1 MTSPVLQALA
11 NARVAEVVGGLKE
24 RDAEI
29 SAIVYREIEPPVVAD
44 ASLPA
49 LFAEWCAGRQVSA
62 LPTRPATVALF
73 VHQNRHFGLQALV
86 ELVDQISAA
95 HVARGLADPCT
106 TYPVPAMLNKIAAIN
121 PPRSWS
127 KAEQQRFRSLPY
139 SLQTHVVKREAERD
153 RELKRCQSHA
163 FLWRKSQ
170 EKPVENP
177 ATTPTA

>member
-1 MTSPVLQALA
+1 MTSPVLQALT
-11 NARVAEVVGGLKE
+11 NARVAEVVGDLKE

-49 LFAEWCAGRQVSA
+49 LFAEWCAARQVSA
-62 LPTRPATVALF
+62 LPARPATVALF
-73 VHQNRHFGLQALV
+73 VHQNRHIGLQAMV

-139 SLQTHVVKREAERD
+139 SLQNNRRAQNFILR
-153 RELKRCQSHA
+153 Q
-163 FLWRKSQ
+163 KS
-170 EKPVENP
+170 PVQ
-177 ATTPTA
+177 